1 MARNVLRDVFNST
14 CKVGRHHQRTNNF
27 DLLSKLEG
35 QRLHREGHLEGAKEL
50 KLLSRILLNKG
61 ISFGGVQGVMNASN
75 EQMIVRYFY
84 DIFNPIFILKLSK
97 HI

>member
-1 MARNVLRDVFNST
+1 MARNVLRYVFNST
-14 CKVGRHHQRTNNF
+14 CKVGRHHQRINNF

-61 ISFGGVQGVMNASN
+61 ISFGGVQGVMNVSN